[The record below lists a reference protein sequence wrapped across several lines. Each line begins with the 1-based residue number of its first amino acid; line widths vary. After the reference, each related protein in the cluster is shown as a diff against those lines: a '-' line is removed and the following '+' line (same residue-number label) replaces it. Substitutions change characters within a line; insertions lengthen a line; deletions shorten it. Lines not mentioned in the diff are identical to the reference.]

1 MGDQTLS
8 IVLII
13 IFVIFLIA
21 LVCVCI
27 WYAPCCTNPNKSKTR
42 AARPRFIPNFLT
54 AIRSQ
59 HGTDILPPIPI
70 LTLSTPIALNQPF
83 LENGLLKI
91 RRSGMYDIKYSLLIQ
106 WNAEATATLYVRKRS
121 VETQQNFEDLI
132 GSLIEE
138 TNVERCTRPI
148 SHSFL
153 AQLNAGDVLLLCTK
167 ASVEDVIFI
176 PGSNQTFN
184 QSATTLASLSVVQI
198 QHM

>member
-1 MGDQTLS
+1 
-8 IVLII
+8 
-13 IFVIFLIA
+13 
-21 LVCVCI
+21 
-27 WYAPCCTNPNKSKTR
+27 
-42 AARPRFIPNFLT
+42 
-54 AIRSQ
+54 
-59 HGTDILPPIPI
+59 
-70 LTLSTPIALNQPF
+70 
-83 LENGLLKI
+83 
-91 RRSGMYDIKYSLLIQ
+91 MYDIKYSLLIQ